1 MSIHFSFVFCHK
13 WHDTPAHTFKLYY
26 TGRKIKWYILMGNK
40 NSLIHNIVNFKND
53 DTCYSG
59 FDGEGIFLAFE
70 IKFEIA
76 F

>member
-1 MSIHFSFVFCHK
+1 
-13 WHDTPAHTFKLYY
+13 
-26 TGRKIKWYILMGNK
+26 MGNK

-59 FDGEGIFLAFE
+59 FDGEWIFLAFE